1 MALDPNEHL
10 TAEVLA
16 ARTGTSVERI
26 ADLTRRGV
34 LTASESGGYEP
45 GDIHRIRAIDAFE
58 AAGVPL
64 DALVAAQQ
72 IGRVDFAYYDE
83 LHQPP
88 GTPSARTYDE
98 FRAALGA
105 AGDTLPALFA
115 AFGLAE
121 PEGASHLDQEDESLI
136 ADLVASIAATGQP
149 DLAVRVVRLYG
160 EATRTASEGA
170 LEIYAEAA
178 GRFGDELA
186 GLPPEAEYERLFVP
200 WSRIARSAP
209 ALASWLTA
217 RHISHAI
224 DAYSV
229 DATEAILEAQGLVP
243 ERPATAP
250 GVAFVDL
257 TGFTRL
263 SVERGDEA
271 AAGIALRLGELARAA
286 AKRHDGRLVKL
297 LGDGVLL
304 RFPDADRAVTAVL
317 DLLDSLAD
325 AGLPAGHAG
334 IHAGPLIEREGDVF
348 GRSVNLAARV
358 SDATPSGEVYVT
370 SEVVGRLAAGRWTVE
385 AVGAAELQGVG
396 RVELFRVLRSSR

>member
-1 MALDPNEHL
+1 MASDQNEHL
-10 TAEVLA
+10 SVEALA

-26 ADLTRRGV
+26 AELTRRGV
-34 LTASESGGYEP
+34 LATSAAAVYEP
-45 GDIHRIRAIDAFE
+45 GDIHRVRAIDAFE

-88 GTPSARTYDE
+88 GEPSPRSYDE

-105 AGDTLPALFA
+105 GGDQLANLFA

-121 PEGASHLDQEDESLI
+121 PDGAAHLDVEDESLL
-136 ADLVASIAATGQP
+136 ADLVASIVATGQP

-160 EATRTASEGA
+160 EAIRTASEGA
-170 LEIYAEAA
+170 LEIYGEAA
-178 GRFGDELA
+178 GRFGSELA
-186 GLPPEAEYERLFVP
+186 GLPPAAEYERLFVP
-200 WSRIARSAP
+200 WSRIARTAP

-229 DATEAILEAQGLVP
+229 DATEAILADQGLVP
-243 ERPATAP
+243 ERPASVP

-271 AAGIALRLGELARAA
+271 AAGIALRLGELARAT

-304 RFPDADRAVTAVL
+304 RLPDAHRAVTAAL
-317 DLLDSLAD
+317 DLLGSLAD

-358 SDATPSGEVYVT
+358 SDAAPSGEVYVT
-370 SEVVGRLAAGRWTVE
+370 AEVAERLGAGPWIVE
-385 AVGAAELQGVG
+385 AVGPAELQGVG
-396 RVELFRVLRSSR
+396 RVELLRVVPTAD

>member
-1 MALDPNEHL
+1 MASDPNEHL
-10 TAEVLA
+10 SVEALA

-26 ADLTRRGV
+26 AELTRRGV
-34 LTASESGGYEP
+34 LTTSAAGVHEP

-58 AAGVPL
+58 EAGVPL

-88 GTPSARTYDE
+88 GEPSSRTYDE

-105 AGDTLPALFA
+105 GGDQLSGLFA
-115 AFGLAE
+115 ALGLAE
-121 PEGASHLDQEDESLI
+121 PDGVARLDVEDESLL

-160 EATRTASEGA
+160 EAIRTASEGA
-170 LEIYAEAA
+170 LEIYGEAA
-178 GRFGDELA
+178 GRLGSELA
-186 GLPPEAEYERLFVP
+186 GLPPAAEYERLFVP
-200 WSRIARSAP
+200 WSRIARTAP

-229 DATEAILEAQGLVP
+229 DATEAILADQGLVP
-243 ERPATAP
+243 ERAATAP

-271 AAGIALRLGELARAA
+271 AAGIALRLGELARTTAQ
-286 AKRHDGRLVKL
+286 RHDGRLVKL

-304 RFPDADRAVTAVL
+304 RLPDAHRAVTAVL
-317 DLLDSLAD
+317 DLLDSLAE

-348 GRSVNLAARV
+348 GRSVNLAARI
-358 SDATPSGEVYVT
+358 SDAAPSGEVYVT
-370 SEVVGRLAAGRWTVE
+370 AEVAERLGAGPWRVE

-396 RVELFRVLRSSR
+396 RVELLRVVRTAD